1 MEFNIIIDFNIDSS
15 KDIKE
20 TIKYEYYKKQYKTKD
35 KDYQIFCDII
45 EFTKDK
51 IVITGNRTKIDI
63 ENCWKTRNSTYRRCI
78 LSSLFYL
85 YNYFKKEIQIN
96 SIKMSIKDKE
106 VDIPFIQEFSSDLI
120 DRLSLNIEKF
130 EYLFKTITY
139 SEMSNLLFRIL
150 HCQIKFINNN
160 EFYDAYRAFNTLYTF
175 FNSYHNDLINKF
187 QNKHLDKDAIAALL
201 SLKSI
206 DSYLSDSSNSLILA
220 DEFFEHNSEEIYKS
234 IFLWMLNE
242 TVDKNSFS
250 GKIWYDQFGYEN
262 INVLNL
268 LKKTIIRLY
277 KVESNFTSILPKFN
291 GKYSRN
297 SNSRKINYLQLLV
310 AFSNYRRNKLLHGEY
325 IDSDFL
331 IPDLN
336 AQTMEKISEIIFQLT
351 IDLVN
356 YIDKSDFESIL

>member
-20 TIKYEYYKKQYKTKD
+20 TIEYEYYKKQYKTED
-35 KDYQIFCDII
+35 KDPRIFCDII

-51 IVITGNRTKIDI
+51 IVIKGNRTKIDI
-63 ENCWKTRNSTYRRCI
+63 ENCWKTRNSNYRRCI

-120 DRLSLNIEKF
+120 DRLSLKLEKM
-130 EYLFKTITY
+130 EYLFKTTTY

-150 HCQIKFINNN
+150 HCQIKFVN
-160 EFYDAYRAFNTLYTF
+160 EKNFYHAYKAFNSLYTF
-175 FNSYHNDLINKF
+175 YISYHNDLLNKL
-187 QNKHLDKDAIAALL
+187 QNKHLDKDAIVALL
-201 SLKSI
+201 SLKNI
-206 DSYLSDSSNSLILA
+206 DSYLPNSLILA
-220 DEFFEHNSEEIYKS
+220 EDFFNQNSEEFYKS

-242 TVDKNSFS
+242 SVDKNSFS

-268 LKKTIIRLY
+268 LKKIIIRLY

-291 GKYSRN
+291 GKFNRN
-297 SNSRKINYLQLLV
+297 SNSRKINYLQLII

-336 AQTMEKISEIIFQLT
+336 AQTMEKISEIIFQLA
-351 IDLVN
+351 IDLTN
-356 YIDKSDFESIL
+356 NIERDAFEVIF

>member
-1 MEFNIIIDFNIDSS
+1 MKFNIIIDFNIDSS

-20 TIKYEYYKKQYKTKD
+20 TIEYEYYKKQYKTED
-35 KDYQIFCDII
+35 KDSQIFCDII

-51 IVITGNRTKIDI
+51 ILITGNRTKIDI
-63 ENCWKTRNSTYRRCI
+63 ENCWKTRNSNYRRCI

-85 YNYFKKEIQIN
+85 YNYFKKEIHIT
-96 SIKMSIKDKE
+96 SIKMSVKDKE
-106 VDIPFIQEFSSDLI
+106 VDIPF
-120 DRLSLNIEKF
+120 IEKF

-150 HCQIKFINNN
+150 HCQIKFVN
-160 EFYDAYRAFNTLYTF
+160 EKNFYHAYKAFNSLNTF
-175 FNSYHNDLINKF
+175 YISYHNDLLNQL
-187 QNKHLDKDAIAALL
+187 QNKHLDKDAIVALL
-201 SLKSI
+201 SLKNI
-206 DSYLSDSSNSLILA
+206 DSYLSNSLILA
-220 DEFFEHNSEEIYKS
+220 EDFFNQNSEEFYKS

-242 TVDKNSFS
+242 SVDKNSFS

-268 LKKTIIRLY
+268 LKKIIIRLY

-291 GKYSRN
+291 GKFNRN
-297 SNSRKINYLQLLV
+297 SNSRKINYLQLII

-336 AQTMEKISEIIFQLT
+336 AQTMEKISEIIFQLA
-351 IDLVN
+351 IDLTNNIERDAVEV
-356 YIDKSDFESIL
+356 IF

>member
-1 MEFNIIIDFNIDSS
+1 MEFKIIIDFNVDSS
-15 KDIKE
+15 KNIQEK
-20 TIKYEYYKKQYKTKD
+20 INYEYFKKQYKTKD
-35 KDYQIFCDII
+35 SQIFCDII
-45 EFTKDK
+45 EFKKNK

-63 ENCWKTRNSTYRRCI
+63 ENCWKTRNSNYRRCI

-85 YNYFKKEIQIN
+85 YNYFKKEIKIT
-96 SIKMSIKDKE
+96 SIKMSVKDE
-106 VDIPFIQEFSSDLI
+106 VVNIPFIQEFTSDLT
-120 DRLSLNIEKF
+120 DNLSLDIEKF
-130 EYLFKTITY
+130 EYLFKPITY
-139 SEMSNLLFRIL
+139 SEMSNLLYRIL
-150 HCQIKFINNN
+150 HCQIKFVNNN
-160 EFYDAYRAFNTLYTF
+160 DFYTAYRAFNSLYTF
-175 FNSYHNDLINKF
+175 FISYHNHLINKL

-206 DSYLSDSSNSLILA
+206 DSYLSHSSNSLILA